1 MDCSEKMDRLNQI
14 AESDEIYNIWKLSRQ
29 EYIKTFEEYANS
41 QPDEI
46 KNMLWGYA
54 EGGMM
59 MMQRKVYLACSRMDF
74 ISSETKVD

>member
-46 KNMLWGYA
+46 KNMLWG
-54 EGGMM
+54 
-59 MMQRKVYLACSRMDF
+59 
-74 ISSETKVD
+74 